1 MRKIFHM
8 TMAAGLMAFSAT
20 AIAGDA
26 DKAAKGAEH
35 GGVMTEKMGET
46 VPKMTSDKDAPVKET
61 AHDAETYTGA
71 VGENV
76 PKMTAPETSG
86 ENADQASKK

>member
-26 DKAAKGAEH
+26 DKAAKGGEH
-35 GGVMTEKMGET
+35 GGVMTEEMGET
-46 VPKMTSDKDAPVKET
+46 
-61 AHDAETYTGA
+61 
-71 VGENV
+71 
-76 PKMTAPETSG
+76 
-86 ENADQASKK
+86 AS